1 MKKDDIKK
9 QGKKESENKPNIIQ
23 DKFNL
28 YIKSISDNIKN
39 LQKTFHIHLSTKE
52 KEKEKDKTKEK
63 IILYFSQ
70 INSTI
75 KLLSDE
81 KDIIKSKYESLL
93 NYNEQKIRIL
103 YSDIFNLK
111 IKNNFLENNID
122 ILVKKDKEYKLVKEK
137 TGIVVENGK
146 IVYNDRKENE
156 IIILRV
162 ENSNLKDVIY
172 QNEKILLE
180 LNENF
185 KNEKD
190 NYEKQILNLN
200 HQINQLKYKL
210 KQSNPKLKGKS
221 ISSININTNDTT
233 NPNLKLNFTVNN
245 SSNKIN
251 NSNNND
257 MSSNKN
263 NNNNNNK
270 RKYES
275 ILLNKKHVKIKSI
288 ANSERKSNVLV
299 HWQSTG
305 YLDLKNKMII
315 NKLKKNNQNE
325 TVTNKE
331 LNLSNLNVS
340 PIQSKKVLCLTP
352 HNNNDNLC
360 LNFQTFQ
367 KIADIKRKK
376 KLKVNNKNSKI
387 MKSCLNNQNI
397 YKSNN
402 LKGLKVIFKN
412 TSNNKSNN
420 KNNNNK
426 IRHKKIKKELT
437 WSQNILI
444 NNSAIPNSNHKIN
457 KVKKIIINNKSNKD
471 LNKTNIIAKS
481 PKYNYE
487 IDKRKKHLTSSII
500 GKPHMMQNKSSVNS
514 IRRKNSMNK
523 SNSYNK
529 KIYNSFY
536 SNNNDNI

>member
-1 MKKDDIKK
+1 MKKDDIKR
-9 QGKKESENKPNIIQ
+9 QGKKESENKSNIVQ
-23 DKFNL
+23 DKLNI

-39 LQKTFHIHLSTKE
+39 LQKYYIIHLSTKE
-52 KEKEKDKTKEK
+52 KDKEKTKEK
-63 IILYFSQ
+63 INLYFSQ

-81 KDIIKSKYESLL
+81 NDIIKSKYESLL

-122 ILVKKDKEYKLVKEK
+122 ILLKKEKEYKLVKEK
-137 TGIVVENGK
+137 TGILVENGK

-162 ENSNLKDVIY
+162 ENSNLKDVINR
-172 QNEKILLE
+172 NEKVLLE
-180 LNENF
+180 INENF
-185 KNEKD
+185 KKEKD
-190 NYEKQILNLN
+190 NYDKQILNLN

-221 ISSININTNDTT
+221 FSSININTNDTT

-251 NSNNND
+251 NSNNNEI
-257 MSSNKN
+257 SSNKN
-263 NNNNNNK
+263 NNNINNK

-275 ILLNKKHVKIKSI
+275 ILLNKKSGKIINI
-288 ANSERKSNVLV
+288 ANSERKSNALI
-299 HWQSTG
+299 HWQSSG
-305 YLDLKNKMII
+305 HLDLKNKMI
-315 NKLKKNNQNE
+315 NKLKKNKQNE
-325 TVTNKE
+325 TATTKE

-340 PIQSKKVLCLTP
+340 PIHSKKVLCLTP
-352 HNNNDNLC
+352 HNNNDNSC

-367 KIADIKRKK
+367 KIADIKNKK
-376 KLKVNNKNSKI
+376 QLKVINKNCKI
-387 MKSCLNNQNI
+387 KKRCLNNQNI
-397 YKSNN
+397 HKSNN
-402 LKGLKVIFKN
+402 LNGLKVIFKN
-412 TSNNKSNN
+412 TSKIKSNNKSNN
-420 KNNNNK
+420 NK
-426 IRHKKIKKELT
+426 SRHNKIKKELT

-444 NNSAIPNSNHKIN
+444 NNSAIPNSNPKIN
-457 KVKKIIINNKSNKD
+457 KVKKIIINNNNNKE
-471 LNKTNIIAKS
+471 LNKTNIIGKS
-481 PKYNYE
+481 PKSNFDN
-487 IDKRKKHLTSSII
+487 DKRKKHLTSSII
-500 GKPHMMQNKSSVNS
+500 GNQQMIKNKSSVNS

-529 KIYNSFY
+529 KIFNSFY
-536 SNNNDNI
+536 SNNNNEKF

>member
-1 MKKDDIKK
+1 MIKDYIKK
-9 QGKKESENKPNIIQ
+9 QGKKEIEKKSNIVQ
-23 DKFNL
+23 DIFNI

-39 LQKTFHIHLSTKE
+39 LQKYFHNHLSTKE
-52 KEKEKDKTKEK
+52 KEKEKTKEK

-70 INSTI
+70 INSTL

-93 NYNEQKIRIL
+93 NLNEQKIRIL

-111 IKNNFLENNID
+111 IKNLFLENNID
-122 ILVKKDKEYKLVKEK
+122 LLLKKEKEYMLVKEK
-137 TGIVVENGK
+137 TGILVENGK

-162 ENSNLKDVIY
+162 ENSNLKDVINR
-172 QNEKILLE
+172 NEKVLLE
-180 LNENF
+180 INENF
-185 KNEKD
+185 KNEKE
-190 NYEKQILNLN
+190 NYDKQILHLN

-251 NSNNND
+251 NSSNNNE

-263 NNNNNNK
+263 NINNK

-275 ILLNKKHVKIKSI
+275 ILLNKKHIKIKNI
-288 ANSERKSNVLV
+288 ANSERKSNALI
-299 HWQSTG
+299 HWQSSRH
-305 YLDLKNKMII
+305 LNLKNKMI
-315 NKLKKNNQNE
+315 NKIKKNTQNE
-325 TVTNKE
+325 TVANKE
-331 LNLSNLNVS
+331 LNLSNLNIS
-340 PIQSKKVLCLTP
+340 PIHSKKILCLTP
-352 HNNNDNLC
+352 HNNNSC

-367 KIADIKRKK
+367 KIIDIKSKK
-376 KLKVNNKNSKI
+376 KLKVNNNNCKI
-387 MKSCLNNQNI
+387 MKSCLNNKNI
-397 YKSNN
+397 HKSNN
-402 LKGLKVIFKN
+402 LNGLKVIFKN
-412 TSNNKSNN
+412 TSKNKNNN

-426 IRHKKIKKELT
+426 NRHKIIKKELT

-444 NNSAIPNSNHKIN
+444 NNSEIPNSNLKIN
-457 KVKKIIINNKSNKD
+457 KTKKIIINNKNNKE
-471 LNKTNIIAKS
+471 LNKTNIIGKS
-481 PKYNYE
+481 PIFHLEN
-487 IDKRKKHLTSSII
+487 DKRKKHLTSSII
-500 GKPHMMQNKSSVNS
+500 GKQHMIQNKSN
-514 IRRKNSMNK
+514 INTKERKNSMNK